1 MYYQLTLPQQVFCKI
16 TGWHI
21 NPLSQTKPPEF
32 YGQGMSIH
40 TKRGHIAFYIPTLR
54 HKMIMHNL
62 QASSMTTVDETDF
75 VIKAIEEFKALYN
88 DQVPPSTDAKAR
100 EIFFTLDYP
109 SFRKGIL
116 EREHKLTLG
125 DERYNPSLIH
135 EITTD
140 TGRKLSI
147 ISPVHLREV
156 YPGDY
161 SFGAVAVDPTRIDKN
176 GEYEENYLLWQASS
190 FHTYGILN
198 VPEAVELKLRGID
211 RGRKVCESEGAEL

>member
-21 NPLSQTKPPEF
+21 NPVAQTNPSEL
-32 YGQGMSIH
+32 YGQGMSLPI
-40 TKRGHIAFYIPTLR
+40 KRGDIALYVCWLR
-54 HKMIMHNL
+54 HTMHKL
-62 QASSMTTVDETDF
+62 QASSMTTLEETDF

-88 DQVPPSTDAKAR
+88 DQVPPSTDARTR

-109 SFRKGIL
+109 DFRKGIL
-116 EREHKLTLG
+116 ELEHKLTLG
-125 DERYNPSLIH
+125 DERYNPHLIH

-156 YPGDY
+156 YPDDY

-176 GEYEENYLLWQASS
+176 GEYEENYLLWQATS